1 MAGGLC
7 LAVVL
12 CCPPLS
18 PYFCLALEPPSLL
31 SIRLLPLQNQF
42 PAVTGSPEKRNPPL
56 GQLSLPYPRVSR
68 RGQTRPPSHPGRERS
83 AASCARNHFLLLL
96 RRSKQAR
103 FHGDR
108 SVSSQWVLN
117 RLLARFH

>member
-42 PAVTGSPEKRNPPL
+42 PAVTGSPEKRNPLL

-68 RGQTRPPSHPGRERS
+68 RGLTRPPSHPGRERS
-83 AASCARNHFLLLL
+83 AAQHRALATISYYCSA
-96 RRSKQAR
+96 A
-103 FHGDR
+103 
-108 SVSSQWVLN
+108 LN
-117 RLLARFH
+117 RLGFTGTDLFRLSGY